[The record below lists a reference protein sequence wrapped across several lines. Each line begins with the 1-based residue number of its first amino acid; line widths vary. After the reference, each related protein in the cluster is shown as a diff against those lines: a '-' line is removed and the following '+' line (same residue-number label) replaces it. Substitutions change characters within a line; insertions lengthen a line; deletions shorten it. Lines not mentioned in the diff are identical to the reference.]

1 MDSTQKMRVNNRTE
15 IERKKIRLDVGGG
28 VLDQNKIDRYKRY
41 LGEEYDPSEFTVID
55 VAALS
60 GVNLVCDLAQ
70 GLPLE
75 GGTVDEVV
83 CVHVLEHIGDLK
95 GIMREIHRV
104 LKPGGVLKI
113 WVPHCFSPIAFGD
126 STHVRFFTFE
136 TLSQFDK
143 NSPGSYYYDF
153 HFELIR
159 SRMQIFRR
167 WYKAKWFDKILESL
181 VNRKQRKG
189 ERFLKILPYKEWEV
203 YTEFRKKI

>member
-1 MDSTQKMRVNNRTE
+1 MASKETLGSSSGSEEKP
-15 IERKKIRLDVGGG
+15 IRLDVGGG
-28 VLDQNKIDRYKRY
+28 LLDQNKIDRYKRY
-41 LGEEYDPSEFTVID
+41 VGEDYDPSRFTVID
-55 VAALS
+55 VTALS

-70 GLPLE
+70 GLPLAS
-75 GGTVDEVV
+75 GSVDEVI
-83 CVHVLEHIGDLK
+83 CVHVLEHINDLK
-95 GIMREIHRV
+95 AIMKEIHRV
-104 LKPGGVLKI
+104 LKPGGILKI

-153 HFELIR
+153 HFELIQ

-167 WYKAKWFDKILESL
+167 WYKVKWFDKILESL
-181 VNRKQRKG
+181 VNRRQRKG

-203 YTEFRKKI
+203 YTEFRKEV